1 MKNIVDEHAPVKT
14 MRIRDHDV
22 PYTTTKWKN
31 AIQAKQKAEAE
42 YRQNK
47 TAVNCEHKWICRNKA
62 TKQRRLAIKEYWR
75 TKSEDLRRNP
85 RNFFKT
91 FKPFLS
97 DKGIRS
103 DPDIELNIEGDIV
116 KDQIKVTEILADHFA
131 TIADGIGGTDAE
143 LLNLKDFNYHP
154 SVQLIEEKSRGY
166 EAFDFQEVN
175 PTQVKSVLET
185 LDVNKATGH
194 DGISAKIVKATA
206 EEISLP
212 LSTLYNLCIKKGQWP
227 CDWKKGDWTP
237 VYKKDDK
244 HAKENYRPITFCP
257 V

>member
-1 MKNIVDEHAPVKT
+1 MTKALGLT
-14 MRIRDHDV
+14 RI
-22 PYTTTKWKN
+22 
-31 AIQAKQKAEAE
+31 
-42 YRQNK
+42 
-47 TAVNCEHKWICRNKA
+47 
-62 TKQRRLAIKEYWR
+62 
-75 TKSEDLRRNP
+75 
-85 RNFFKT
+85 F
-91 FKPFLS
+91 
-97 DKGIRS
+97 
-103 DPDIELNIEGDIV
+103 ELNIKGDIL

-143 LLNLKDFNYHP
+143 LLNFKDFNDHP
-154 SVQLIEEKSRGY
+154 GVQLIEEKSRGY
-166 EAFDFQEVN
+166 EVFDFQEVN

-194 DGISAKIVKATA
+194 DGISAKIVKAA
-206 EEISLP
+206 AKEISLP

-244 HAKENYRPITFCP
+244 HAKENYRPITFCH

>member
-1 MKNIVDEHAPVKT
+1 MGLT
-14 MRIRDHDV
+14 RI
-22 PYTTTKWKN
+22 
-31 AIQAKQKAEAE
+31 
-42 YRQNK
+42 
-47 TAVNCEHKWICRNKA
+47 
-62 TKQRRLAIKEYWR
+62 
-75 TKSEDLRRNP
+75 
-85 RNFFKT
+85 F
-91 FKPFLS
+91 
-97 DKGIRS
+97 
-103 DPDIELNIEGDIV
+103 ELNIKGDIL

-143 LLNLKDFNYHP
+143 LLKLKDLNYHP

-194 DGISAKIVKATA
+194 DGISAKIVKAAA

-227 CDWKKGDWTP
+227 CD
-237 VYKKDDK
+237 
-244 HAKENYRPITFCP
+244 
-257 V
+257 